1 MKKFR
6 CTVTK
11 ETTMEIEIDESV
23 WTEEEIAEWQK
34 HFYEAN
40 DLKAVVGHVAS
51 MKAEYEDGDFIEGFG
66 IPMINGKKPYDFL
79 NDDDI
84 TTSIN
89 ICNQSVDIDV
99 DVDEI

>member
-34 HFYEAN
+34 HFYEAE
-40 DLKAVVGHVAS
+40 DLKAVVEHVAT
-51 MKAEYEDGDFIEGFG
+51 MKSEYEDGDFIEGFG

-79 NDDDI
+79 NDEDI

-89 ICNQSVDIDV
+89 ICDQSVDIDV
-99 DVDEI
+99 NVDEI